1 MKTSIFKLTSL
12 LLMLLLGMGSAS
24 ASFTVKIGQHST
36 LTFNV
41 NSTDTNTVTLIKCE
55 GGEYVGVPMH
65 GGMFLGDDVVEIP
78 DVVTVDG
85 VEKTVTIIGD
95 NSSAHVPVFWY
106 VKKVVFPATTKI
118 IKKYSLVYEQEEY
131 MPGTDCTF
139 DFSKTASLETFEP
152 DFGTVPNYSGG
163 YDMPI
168 IENLTVR
175 NGVVLSEKFPFRLC
189 YNLQYD
195 ESSTVYDCIGGC
207 LMKKGDN
214 ETAVTILRQPEV
226 TVPATV
232 KRIAHSMPLYNGEE
246 KTHITFEAGS
256 QLTTINGSLSH
267 CVFDEWPASVHTI
280 VMKDTNYGYGGSI
293 FEQSEF
299 LSFTLPADC
308 SGLGAVPFSGATF
321 HHFEWGENPVLKSGL
336 FSGCTFNEDLSLPEG
351 MTTTSG
357 AFRSTFK
364 GKLELPESFES
375 LIQKEFY
382 NCNFYQDLSLPDH
395 IAEIPNQCFTNAH
408 FYENLHLPDAA
419 TTLGDSCFYNC
430 KFEARLT
437 LPDGI
442 GTLPPKAF
450 YACQFHKGLDLP
462 AAVKTI
468 PAGVFQK
475 AKFMSSLTLPDG
487 LQEIT
492 ANAFAEVEFNNTT
505 LVMPAGVAVD
515 RNAFVNCQIYK
526 MIWNGDKFDALGS
539 APYLLD
545 GSYFDNYGAIRKV
558 YSVKILDLGTSVP
571 DLYSLSPFAAER
583 IYTHCTTPPEV
594 RDLIYVVH
602 EVADH
607 YSATLYVPKG
617 SKSVYERT
625 APWSY
630 FTSERIVE
638 FDETQE
644 MPFVGDVNGDGRIN
658 VSDISAL
665 VNDILDGPTEQ
676 SFLNDDVNEDSKVNV
691 SDISTNINKIL
702 GIK

>member
-1 MKTSIFKLTSL
+1 MKSNIFKLTI
-12 LLMLLLGMGSAS
+12 MLLLLVFGSS
-24 ASFTVKIGQHST
+24 RTSGSVTVQTSWYT
-36 LTFNV
+36 TMTFSV
-41 NSTDTNTVTLIKCE
+41 NSSDTNTVRLDKCSSGRWTGYPYHSE
-55 GGEYVGVPMH
+55 WVM
-65 GGMFLGDDVVEIP
+65 
-78 DVVTVDG
+78 
-85 VEKTVTIIGD
+85 EKVTIIPDSVTVNGSIKAVTHIGS
-95 NSSAHVPVFWY
+95 NTSSD
-106 VKKVVFPATTKI
+106 VVFMDVIRVILPATTRYVCKNGLD
-118 IKKYSLVYEQEEY
+118 YYYNVVFSY
-131 MPGTDCTF
+131 DAAF
-139 DFSKTASLETFEP
+139 DFSKTTELQKIESQY
-152 DFGTVPNYSGG
+152 GK
-163 YDMPI
+163 YDDAIPI

-175 NGVVLSEKFPFRLC
+175 NGVVLSEKFPFTLC

-195 ESSTVYDCIGGC
+195 ESSTFYDLRGGC

-214 ETAVTILRQPEV
+214 ETAVTILRLPEV

-267 CVFDEWPASVHTI
+267 CVFDEWPASVQTI

-408 FYENLHLPDAA
+408 FYGKLHLPENA
-419 TTLGDSCFYNC
+419 TEMGDSCFYNC

-462 AAVKTI
+462 AAVTTI

-475 AKFMSSLTLPDG
+475 AKFMSFLTLPDG
-487 LQEIT
+487 LQKMESG
-492 ANAFAEVEFNNTT
+492 AFAEVEFNNTT
-505 LVMPAGVAVD
+505 LEVPADVTVD
-515 RNAFVNCQIYK
+515 KDAFVNCQIYK

-545 GSYFDNYGAIRKV
+545 GSYFDDYGAIRQI
-558 YSVKILDLGTSVP
+558 YSVKNLDLGTSVP
-571 DLYSLSPFAAER
+571 DQYSLSPFRVER
-583 IYTHCTTPPEV
+583 LYTHCTTPPAVNGE
-594 RDLIYVVH
+594 LYYLVH
-602 EVADH
+602 EVQYH
-607 YSATLYVPKG
+607 YTATLYVPRG
-617 SKSVYERT
+617 SKEIYEKT
-625 APWSY
+625 YPWSG
-630 FTSERIVE
+630 FPKIVE
-638 FDETQE
+638 FDETQHA
-644 MPFVGDVNGDGRIN
+644 PFVGDVNGDGKVN
-658 VSDISAL
+658 VSDITTL
-665 VNDILDGPTEQ
+665 VNNILTGNEENA
-676 SFLNDDVNEDSKVNV
+676 LNDDVNEDSQVNV
-691 SDISTNINKIL
+691 SDVTTGVNKIL
-702 GIK
+702 GVK

>member
-12 LLMLLLGMGSAS
+12 LLMLMLGVGSAS
-24 ASFTVKIGQHST
+24 ASFTVRTGEHT
-36 LTFNV
+36 MLTFEV
-41 NSTDTNTVTLIKCE
+41 NEADPATVTLIKCV
-55 GGEYVGVPMH
+55 GGECVGEPMH
-65 GGMFLGDDVVEIP
+65 GGVFLADDVVEIP

-195 ESSTVYDCIGGC
+195 ESSTVYDLHGGC

-214 ETAVTILRQPEV
+214 ETVVTILRQPEV
-226 TVPATV
+226 TVTATV
-232 KRIAHSMPLYNGEE
+232 KRIAHSMPCYNGEE
-246 KTHITFEAGS
+246 KTHIAFETGC
-256 QLTTINGSLSH
+256 QLETLNGFMTH
-267 CVFDEWPASVHTI
+267 CIFDSWPASVKTI
-280 VMKDTNYGYGGSI
+280 EMKDFSYGGLA
-293 FEQSEF
+293 FEQTEF
-299 LSFTLPADC
+299 LSFELPTDLTNIK
-308 SGLGAVPFSGATF
+308 SFSGAIF
-321 HHFEWGENPVLKSGL
+321 HHFEWGENPVLKGGL
-336 FSGCTFNEDLSLPEG
+336 FSQCTFMEDMKVPEG

-357 AFRSTFK
+357 AFRFATFN
-364 GKLELPESFES
+364 GNFELPESIEELERDEFKGIHFS
-375 LIQKEFY
+375 KEFSMPDY
-382 NCNFYQDLSLPDH
+382 IIELP
-395 IAEIPNQCFTNAH
+395 NGCFIGAR
-408 FYENLHLPDAA
+408 FGGELHLPENA
-419 TTLGDSCFYNC
+419 LVMGDSCFYNC
-430 KFEARLT
+430 QFERRLT
-437 LPDGI
+437 MSDGI
-442 GTLPPKAF
+442 AELPLRAF
-450 YACQFHKGLDLP
+450 YGCQFAKGLDLP

-475 AKFMSSLTLPDG
+475 AKFMGSLTLPDG
-487 LQEIT
+487 LQKMESG
-492 ANAFAEVEFNNTT
+492 AFAEVEFNNTT
-505 LVMPAGVAVD
+505 LEVPADVTVD
-515 RNAFVNCQIYK
+515 KDAFVNCQIYK

-545 GSYFDNYGAIRKV
+545 GSYFDDYGAIRQI
-558 YSVKILDLGTSVP
+558 YSVKNLDLGTSVP
-571 DLYSLSPFAAER
+571 DQYSLSPFRVER
-583 IYTHCTTPPEV
+583 LYTHCTTPPAV
-594 RDLIYVVH
+594 NGGLYYLVH

-607 YSATLYVPKG
+607 YTATLYVPKG
-617 SKSVYERT
+617 CKSVYERT

-644 MPFVGDVNGDGRIN
+644 MPFVGDVNGDGRVN
-658 VSDISAL
+658 VSDIAAL

-676 SFLNDDVNEDSKVNV
+676 NFLNDDVNEDSKVNV